1 LPLQVA
7 LLRAVHVLVV
17 LENAQLRHYSD
28 GKGSATLRHPI
39 MDNPM
44 FLDTI
49 LIALNMP
56 SVSEAPGHREC
67 LEWLG
72 FGIF

>member
-1 LPLQVA
+1 
-7 LLRAVHVLVV
+7 
-17 LENAQLRHYSD
+17 
-28 GKGSATLRHPI
+28 

-56 SVSEAPGHREC
+56 SVSEAPGHRQC
-67 LEWLG
+67 LELLG
-72 FGIF
+72 FDNFCFLSG